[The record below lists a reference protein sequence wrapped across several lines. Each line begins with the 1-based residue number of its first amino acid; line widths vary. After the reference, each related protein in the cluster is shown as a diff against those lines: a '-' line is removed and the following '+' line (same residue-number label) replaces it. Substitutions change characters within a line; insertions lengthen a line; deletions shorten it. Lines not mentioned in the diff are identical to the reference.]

1 MGVTKPA
8 LKFCHYLSKPH
19 PHFCLFAAKILIL
32 FPYNQCCNILFCLEE
47 AEVEVFGSVYI
58 GDEEE
63 KKTSNKEE
71 QKKDLN
77 KEEESIEVI
86 AFTASR

>member
-1 MGVTKPA
+1 M
-8 LKFCHYLSKPH
+8 
-19 PHFCLFAAKILIL
+19 
-32 FPYNQCCNILFCLEE
+32 
-47 AEVEVFGSVYI
+47 FGSVYI

-63 KKTSNKEE
+63 KKVSNKEE
-71 QKKDLN
+71 EKRVSN